1 MNDTIVFSYY
11 YGEEAELHSFYRIP
25 KLLFTSDYFQS
36 LSTDAK
42 VLYGLMLDRMSLST
56 RNKWLDDENRV
67 FIYFSLEDTK
77 KMLNCKDNKAIDI
90 RKALEEIGLIEC
102 KRQGQGKPTKI
113 YVKSF
118 FKAEEMEVQTL
129 EKPTLIILK

>member
-1 MNDTIVFSYY
+1 MDKIKMNYFYGAQAEQFSYI
-11 YGEEAELHSFYRIP
+11 RIP
-25 KLLFTSDYFQS
+25 KELVVGSEYSD
-36 LSTDAK
+36 LSVQAK
-42 VLYGLMLDRMSLST
+42 ILYGILLDRMERSYE
-56 RNKWLDDENRV
+56 NKWLDDENRV

-118 FKAEEMEVQTL
+118 FKAEEMEVQRL